1 MVIIQICKKNS
12 DVFSFITFR
21 SCRHLD
27 NKHTVFG
34 QVVGGMDTL
43 HAIEQ
48 VEVDNKDRPI
58 EDIVIERTQIFVDP
72 FQEAD
77 EQVT

>member
-1 MVIIQICKKNS
+1 M
-12 DVFSFITFR
+12 
-21 SCRHLD
+21 D

-43 HAIEQ
+43 TAMER
-48 VEVDNKDRPI
+48 VEVDNKDKPI
-58 EDIVIERTQIFVDP
+58 EDIIFQRAVIFIDP

-77 EQVT
+77 DEVCSEFVAGQLL